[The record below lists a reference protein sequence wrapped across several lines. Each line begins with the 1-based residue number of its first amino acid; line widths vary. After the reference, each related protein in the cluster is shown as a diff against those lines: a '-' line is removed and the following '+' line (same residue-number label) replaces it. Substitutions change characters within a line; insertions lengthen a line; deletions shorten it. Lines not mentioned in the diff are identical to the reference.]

1 MGVVASNKQYVA
13 EFIPSFELI
22 LLLKLSYKFHTV
34 ISRIINERGI
44 RINGRITDN
53 HITFLNKFKISSFSS
68 TFLTTANSQDF
79 PKHILNRISNLP
91 LSVLMKKIRDESS
104 LETTDQ
110 IDEIPYLDLLEYAD
124 YNDVP
129 KRIARLGKLVIMN
142 ESYKYGDLNV
152 EIGVVSAVEIKC
164 LSEKDKLVYQLPRKG
179 INTVIL
185 QSPNQLD
192 WLETL
197 SNLQELQ
204 ILSINVM
211 ERQTNL
217 PKLTVLHLYHAFEPN
232 IITTSLRTIT
242 LEALKING
250 QHLKLI
256 ELQSRLTKISLVS
269 LVLDF
274 ELLFKVIPK
283 INILEAFKCFSK
295 LPEELENFNQLSNL
309 RCFKGN
315 CFVET
320 PIALIEST
328 KLRKLIV
335 FGAGTKEKHES
346 NEKSRLTDLECK
358 FDLLS
363 VILENKPNI
372 LTNLKCLTVV
382 KELREESTSKS
393 WKELLF
399 GSNKYKSECLT
410 RPF

>member
-1 MGVVASNKQYVA
+1 M
-13 EFIPSFELI
+13 
-22 LLLKLSYKFHTV
+22 
-34 ISRIINERGI
+34 
-44 RINGRITDN
+44 
-53 HITFLNKFKISSFSS
+53 
-68 TFLTTANSQDF
+68 
-79 PKHILNRISNLP
+79 
-91 LSVLMKKIRDESS
+91 
-104 LETTDQ
+104 
-110 IDEIPYLDLLEYAD
+110 
-124 YNDVP
+124 
-129 KRIARLGKLVIMN
+129 
-142 ESYKYGDLNV
+142 
-152 EIGVVSAVEIKC
+152 
-164 LSEKDKLVYQLPRKG
+164 
-179 INTVIL
+179 
-185 QSPNQLD
+185 
-192 WLETL
+192 
-197 SNLQELQ
+197 
-204 ILSINVM
+204 
-211 ERQTNL
+211 
-217 PKLTVLHLYHAFEPN
+217 
-232 IITTSLRTIT
+232 
-242 LEALKING
+242 
-250 QHLKLI
+250 
-256 ELQSRLTKISLVS
+256 TKISLVS

-382 KELREESTSKS
+382 KELGEESTSKS